1 LNREF
6 HKTIVMVTHDPL
18 AAERASRVLHL
29 DKGRLVGDV
38 ALEARIP
45 AAS

>member
-1 LNREF
+1 
-6 HKTIVMVTHDPL
+6 VMVTHDPL
-18 AAERASRVLHL
+18 AANRAARVLHL

-38 ALEARIP
+38 DQEHSRIG